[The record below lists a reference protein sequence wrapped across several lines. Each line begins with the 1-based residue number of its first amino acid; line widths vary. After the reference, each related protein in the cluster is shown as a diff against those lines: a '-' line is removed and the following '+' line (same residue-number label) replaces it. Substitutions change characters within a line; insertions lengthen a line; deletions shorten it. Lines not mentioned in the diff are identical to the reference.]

1 MSSNSNLDSS
11 DRLVLWSIVV
21 MSLVPLVPYALAGVG
36 S

>member
-1 MSSNSNLDSS
+1 MSSSNNFDSS
-11 DRLVLWSIVV
+11 DRLVFWSIVV

>member
-1 MSSNSNLDSS
+1 MSRQNNLDSS
-11 DRLVLWSIVV
+11 DRLFFWSIVV